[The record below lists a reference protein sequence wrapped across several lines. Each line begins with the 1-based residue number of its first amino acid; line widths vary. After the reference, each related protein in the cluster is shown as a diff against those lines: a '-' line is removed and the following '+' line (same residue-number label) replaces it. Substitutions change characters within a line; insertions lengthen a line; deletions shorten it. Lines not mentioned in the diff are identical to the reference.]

1 MLIQISDLTK
11 RLGVSL
17 INPDAFGIDTLLIL
31 VDRLVD
37 YIKSGSVQK
46 GQGLGASPDPVFVR
60 TIGAILTKGA
70 KCMGISSL

>member
-17 INPDAFGIDTLLIL
+17 INPDAFGIDALLIL

-37 YIKSGSVQK
+37 YIKSRCIQK
-46 GQGLGASPDPVFVR
+46 GLRLGASPAPVFVR

-70 KCMGISSL
+70 KCTGISSL